1 MHEIIIKL
9 NLGELAFYV
18 LPEPANRQNRLN
30 GLTCLKNTRC
40 LTPFQGLDKAG
51 PSGPGSVFDI
61 VRIDQDAE
69 YREMRPGC
77 QMKRNA

>member
-51 PSGPGSVFDI
+51 SSGSGSLLNLNRIIAILPMGVHHSNIIFRFD
-61 VRIDQDAE
+61 R
-69 YREMRPGC
+69 
-77 QMKRNA
+77 